1 MKSLLDVACSG
12 SISLVIYYFNKL
24 RELGQKYHNS
34 SRGDKFYIWGS
45 SYYYK
50 TEAEMD
56 NFIASEYGPDGT
68 ISYYF
73 SEIGRVSK
81 NENIE
86 HLIFVTDGEVDT
98 DDIDESDRRVE
109 KYGLQYSYVST
120 YII

>member
-1 MKSLLDVACSG
+1 MKTLLDVACSG
-12 SISLVIYYFNKL
+12 TISLVIYYFNKL

-34 SRGDKFYIWGS
+34 SRGDKFYIWGN

-56 NFIASEYGPDGT
+56 KFIVSEYWPDGT

-73 SEIGRVSK
+73 AEIGRVSK
-81 NENIE
+81 NENLE

-120 YII
+120 YIF

>member
-1 MKSLLDVACSG
+1 
-12 SISLVIYYFNKL
+12 
-24 RELGQKYHNS
+24 
-34 SRGDKFYIWGS
+34 
-45 SYYYK
+45 
-50 TEAEMD
+50 MD
-56 NFIASEYGPDGT
+56 NFIASEYRPNGT

-73 SEIGRVSK
+73 AEIGRVSK
-81 NENIE
+81 NENFE

>member
-1 MKSLLDVACSG
+1 M
-12 SISLVIYYFNKL
+12 
-24 RELGQKYHNS
+24 
-34 SRGDKFYIWGS
+34 DK
-45 SYYYK
+45 
-50 TEAEMD
+50 
-56 NFIASEYGPDGT
+56 FIASEYWPDGT

-73 SEIGRVSK
+73 AEIGRVSK
-81 NENIE
+81 NENFE